1 MGTFGSAGD
10 VVTNADPGRPTPGAI
25 LPDLDIPI
33 TTTLIVGG
41 AIASRD
47 FYPGHHD
54 AEIARQRGSSDV
66 FLNVMTTSGLV
77 GRYLTD
83 WAGPRAV
90 IRSLAVKLGAPAY
103 PGDILALRGEVTD
116 VATDREGRLVTVQVT
131 GSNRHGDHVR
141 ADARLLLP
149 VVKGPA

>member
-1 MGTFGSAGD
+1 MI
-10 VVTNADPGRPTPGAI
+10 TPAPMQPFVGMK

-54 AEIARQRGSSDV
+54 AEIARQRGSADV

-83 WAGPRAV
+83 WAGARAV
-90 IRSLAVKLGAPAY
+90 IRSLAVKLGAPGY
-103 PGDILALRGEVTD
+103 PGDILALRGEITEA
-116 VATDREGRLVTVQVT
+116 ATDREGQLLTVQVT
-131 GSNRHGDHVR
+131 GSNRLGDHVR
-141 ADARLLLP
+141 ADARLHLP
-149 VVKGPA
+149 AVEGRR

>member
-1 MGTFGSAGD
+1 MQPPKAAPGTA
-10 VVTNADPGRPTPGAI
+10 

-54 AEIARQRGSSDV
+54 ARIARERGSADV

-90 IRSLAVKLGAPAY
+90 IRSLAVKLGAPGY
-103 PGDILALRGEVTD
+103 PGDVLALRGEVTEVTADD
-116 VATDREGRLVTVQVT
+116 VGQLLTIRVT
-131 GSNRHGDHVR
+131 GSNRLGDHVR
-141 ADARLLLP
+141 ATAKLFLP
-149 VVKGPA
+149 ATEPPRD